1 MRNLFFKSL
10 LLIFALVL
18 TIQLRAQDVASI
30 TGTVM
35 DTTGAVIPGV
45 SVVLQSTATNVRYKA
60 ETNSLGSYTIP
71 SVNPGPG
78 YKITFS
84 RDGFK
89 PEVIT
94 DLYMNVNATRTQ
106 NAKLV
111 VGTSSETVEV
121 SAAAE
126 SVTLDTTDAT
136 VGNNFEVQFVQDLPV
151 EDRSNPTA
159 LFYQQPGGT
168 LDGAVTGA
176 RVDQTNVTLDGLDVN
191 EEATGNFGT
200 IIGDAPVDSVQ
211 EFRGVTAGPLSSSG
225 QGGGGQFELVT
236 RSGTNT
242 FHGALAEYHRDTDLE
257 ANDWFNNN
265 NSPAVPRPPLIRN
278 QFGGNVGGP
287 IWKNKA
293 FFFFDWNS
301 RRDTLSFVE
310 DRTVPLGDSTTGYKA
325 GLVSYQNAQGSV
337 VQLTAAQQNAL
348 DPAGIGFNPAIVD
361 LFQKRYPQA
370 NDLSGDVGDLINT
383 AGFRFNAP
391 APLTLNDFVQ
401 RVDYTLNDKMK
412 VFGRGTFTRLNR
424 TYDAVQFPGDPPTF
438 LEIDHS
444 YAWVGGHTWTISSTK
459 VNQASYGET
468 VQDIAFDKVYNP
480 QGSYVFAFS
489 PINSFLSAPYYPGN
503 NTQIRTYAIP
513 VVRDDFSWQKGRHS
527 FSFGGTFKWPTP
539 DEFLAENYSFPSV
552 GATGNTYFAA
562 LSPSQRPPDIA
573 GGGYTTVFDSAFST
587 GLGTYADISTNF
599 DFNNKGAVLPQGAG
613 TTLNY
618 KNYETELYFGDTW
631 KLTPDL
637 TISYG
642 VRYQNYTVTYEKNGQ
657 ESIANLSFN
666 QYWADRVAQSQ
677 QGNQGDSV
685 LPFFQYRYG
694 GKANNAPGF
703 YQPQNKNFAPRVAF
717 AYSPSFDKKT
727 VISGGAGIVYD
738 HTIVNALEFVQ
749 FQAGYLFEGNNE
761 NLFGTPGNVTQ
772 TLINAPRFAGIDS
785 PPSLP
790 SAPSVTVPVTP
801 YVYNGFPYGLQ
812 YGEYNILIDP
822 NLKIPYSIQY
832 DFGFQHEFPKG
843 LLFKT
848 SYVGR
853 LGRRLLAESDASQ
866 LLEFPD
872 NTGQSTQTMSQAMA
886 RMTTQLR
893 QLTPQVG
900 LVGAILSLG
909 PQPWFEDMLPGYAGF
924 QTNNQGVSFA
934 NNTQAIAYAQYPYP
948 ERGDFADTI
957 QGIATTGF
965 LPSNVGMASQFGIN
979 SIWTNQGFSDY
990 NGMLVTLHK
999 NAGYGLQFDLNYT
1012 WSHSIDNLSLPANSI
1027 AGSGGYG
1034 FVCDIA
1040 RPRVCRGNS
1049 DFDVTNELNGNFIY
1063 DLPFGRGKAIGT
1075 SVPRLLDEAIGGW
1088 KISGLPTWHTG
1099 NAYQAF
1105 SNAYVAGFANNA
1117 PATLIGSI
1125 ANLKTHINGGK
1136 GAALFAFSDPTAALN
1151 SYTGPTGFA
1160 VGTRNNLRGPGFF
1173 NIDLGLGKTFPIW
1186 EDRVN
1191 LKFRADA
1198 FNATNHPNFATPA
1211 NDITEANGVQFG
1223 TVSSTVSSPGSDQSA
1238 RVLQLALRLEF

>member
-1 MRNLFFKSL
+1 MRSLVSKLLF
-10 LLIFALVL
+10 LIVALVL
-18 TIQLRAQDVASI
+18 STQLRAQDVAAI
-30 TGTVM
+30 TGTVT
-35 DTTGAVIPGV
+35 DPTGAVIPGV
-45 SVVLQSTATNVRYKA
+45 NVTLQRASTGATYTAV
-60 ETNSLGSYTIP
+60 TNSLGSYTIP
-71 SVNPGPG
+71 NLPPGPG

-84 RDGFK
+84 REGFK

-94 DLYMNVNATRTQ
+94 DLYLNVDATRTQ
-106 NAKLV
+106 NGKLV
-111 VGTSSETVEV
+111 VGSSSETVEV

-126 SVTLDTTDAT
+126 SVTLNSTDAT

-159 LFYQQPGGT
+159 LFYQQPGVT

-191 EEATGNFGT
+191 EESTGGFGT
-200 IIGDAPVDSVQ
+200 IVGDAPVDSVQ
-211 EFRGVTAGPLSSSG
+211 EFRGVTAGPLSSAG
-225 QGGGGQFELVT
+225 QGSGGQFELVT
-236 RSGTNT
+236 RSGTND

-301 RRDTLSFVE
+301 RKDTVSRIE
-310 DRTVPLGDSTTGYKA
+310 DRTVPIGDSTTGFKA
-325 GLVSYQNAQGSV
+325 GLVSYQNSQESIV
-337 VQLTAAQQNAL
+337 PLTTTQQNNL
-348 DPAGIGFNPAIVD
+348 DPQHTGFNPAILD
-361 LFQKRYPQA
+361 LFQNRYPTA
-370 NDLSGDVGDLINT
+370 NDLTGDVGDLINT

-391 APLTLNDFVQ
+391 APLTLNDYVQ

-412 VFGRGTFTRLNR
+412 LFGRGTFTRSDNQ
-424 TYDAVQFPGDPPTF
+424 YDAVQFPGDPPTF
-438 LEIDHS
+438 LESDRS

-468 VQDIAFDKVYNP
+468 VQSIAFDKVYNP
-480 QGSYVFAFS
+480 QGPNVYSFS
-489 PINSFLSAPYYPGN
+489 SINGFLSAPYYPGN

-513 VVRDDFSWQKGRHS
+513 VVRDDFNWQKGRHS
-527 FSFGGTFKWPTP
+527 FTFGGTFKWPTP
-539 DEFLAENYSFPSV
+539 DEFLAENFNFPEV
-552 GATGNTYFAA
+552 GVTGNTYFSA
-562 LSPSQRPPDIA
+562 LSPAQRPDDIDA
-573 GGGYTTVFDSAFST
+573 GTTTQYDSAFSAA
-587 GLGTYADISTNF
+587 LGTYAEMYSNF
-599 DFNNKGAVLPQGAG
+599 DFNNKGLPLTQGAG

-631 KLTPDL
+631 KLTPEL

-657 ESIANLSFN
+657 ESIANLSFD
-666 QYWADRVAQSQ
+666 QYWGDRVTQSQ
-677 QGNQGDSV
+677 QGGQGDSA
-685 LPFFQYRYG
+685 LPFFQYSYG
-694 GKANNAPGF
+694 GKANHAPGF

-717 AYSPSFDKKT
+717 AYSPSFDKKS
-727 VISGGAGIVYD
+727 VFSGGAGIVYD
-738 HTIVNALEFVQ
+738 HTVVNALEFVQ

-761 NLFGTPGNVTQ
+761 TLFGTPGDVTQ
-772 TLINAPRFAGIDS
+772 TLLNAPRFAGIDS
-785 PPSLP
+785 PPP
-790 SAPSVTVPVTP
+790 TPPAPSVTVPVTP
-801 YVYNGFPYGLQ
+801 YVYEGFPYGLE

-822 NLKIPYSIQY
+822 KLKIPYSIQY

-843 LLFKT
+843 LLLKT

-866 LLEFPD
+866 LIEFPD
-872 NTGQSTQTMSQAMA
+872 NTGLSNQTMSQAMA
-886 RMTTQLR
+886 GMTAQLR

-900 LVGAILSLG
+900 VLNAVLSLG
-909 PQPWFEDMLPGYAGF
+909 PQSWFEDMLPGYASF
-924 QTNNQGVSFA
+924 QTANQGFNFA
-934 NNTQAIAYAQYPYP
+934 NNTQAIAFAQYPYP

-957 QGIATTGF
+957 QGISTTGF

-1027 AGSGGYG
+1027 AGAGGYG
-1034 FVCDIA
+1034 FICDIA

-1063 DLPFGRGKAIGT
+1063 DLPFGRGQAFGGAAPLWANE
-1075 SVPRLLDEAIGGW
+1075 VIGGW
-1088 KISGLPTWHTG
+1088 KISGLPTWHSG

-1105 SNAYVAGFANNA
+1105 SNAFIAGFANNA

-1125 ANLKTHINGGK
+1125 ANLKTHINGGN
-1136 GAALFAFSDPTAALN
+1136 GAPLFAFSDPNAALG

-1186 EDRVN
+1186 SDRVN

-1198 FNATNHPNFATPA
+1198 FNATNHPNFATPE

-1223 TVSSTVSSPGSDQSA
+1223 TVSGTVASPGSDQSA